1 MGGSLMQSAFSLLP
15 PLDRSSLLRGL
26 AFGSLWG
33 AAVASGLICLSF
45 YHCGGIDLL
54 EAADTLSVSLL
65 AGIATIGPV
74 TMAGRNA

>member
-1 MGGSLMQSAFSLLP
+1 MRIAISLLP
-15 PLDRSSLLRGL
+15 SPGRTALLRGL

-33 AAVASGLICLSF
+33 LAVASGLIGLAF

-54 EAADTLSVSLL
+54 EVADTLSVSLL

-74 TMAGRNA
+74 TMVGRNA